1 MTSSHTQNAA
11 TDWSNTLCFL
21 FQSEGGGAF
30 KGFKGFS
37 LSATGDGS
45 SAPTAF
51 SGFGAAP
58 ALKGFGGLINGN
70 NNTPTF
76 GGFTATPAATTTAA
90 PGEDRLLIG
99 WLVCDVRMCVWSCVL
114 MLKIHLLLGQRSS
127 QSL

>member
-1 MTSSHTQNAA
+1 MTSSHTQSAA
-11 TDWSNTLCFL
+11 TDCSDTLCFL

-45 SAPTAF
+45 GAPTAF
-51 SGFGAAP
+51 SGFGTAP

-70 NNTPTF
+70 SNAPTF
-76 GGFTATPAATTTAA
+76 GSFTATPAATT

-99 WLVCDVRMCVWSCVL
+99 WLVCDVRMCVWNCVL
-114 MLKIHLLLGQRSS
+114 MLKVHLILGQRSS
-127 QSL
+127 RSLQ